1 MTEKWFYGR
10 VSTVEQQEDRNA
22 LKKQLERGKNVGC
35 ERFYWDIQSRTTEVR
50 NGLQQLIEDL
60 KISPKGNVSD
70 LVVTRIDRIGSSSKL
85 FYSLLEVLRSK
96 GIRLVALDQTIDT
109 ESLGG
114 ELTID
119 ILLAA
124 SKFEIKMLSSRVAAE
139 RKHRMV
145 LRKSHRFAP
154 FGWKVVDDSYIKDEN
169 WCVSLLDG
177 KRSFRVW
184 ELALFIFEVFD
195 SCGSTRK
202 TCNIL
207 NEMFGICGKV
217 DVKNTKSKGN
227 HRIMPDDIEQFD
239 LFQSH
244 KKIYQRYPWTGLQW
258 SPTGL
263 KNFLVNPVH
272 AGGTPFN
279 VTASSPSGKQIKHF
293 DKWDCNWDT
302 HEGIITR
309 EQHEQIKRTIRGN
322 RNNKWAS
329 RKEDI
334 NPFANLLKCGRCGS
348 ALTRMSSRRDR
359 NGQYTAYY
367 QCTYYSLGRCGVK
380 EMLSSRSLDS
390 QVANLLVSE
399 ATRLAGMVDF
409 EEDKHLEPKE
419 VRELRES
426 LAGLEK
432 LPTNPFVETA
442 KDGIR
447 DQIASILSLHEN
459 ITKRSLL
466 IREELVQMFHDHEY
480 WDSRTSEDKKR
491 ILNKLVRRIV
501 VDGRVVLGIEFL

>member
-10 VSTVEQQEDRNA
+10 VSSLEQQEDRNA
-22 LKKQLERGKNVGC
+22 LKKQLERGKNIGC
-35 ERFYWDIQSRTTEVR
+35 SCFYWDIQSRTTEVR
-50 NGLQQLIEDL
+50 NGLQQLIDDL
-60 KISPKGNVSD
+60 KILVKGSVSD

-96 GIRLVALDQTIDT
+96 GIKLVALDQTIDT

-124 SKFEIKMLSSRVAAE
+124 SKFEIKMLSSRVSAE

-145 LRKSHRFAP
+145 QRKSHRFAP
-154 FGWKVVDDSYIKDEN
+154 FGWKVIDDSYVKDES
-169 WCVSLLDG
+169 WCVSLLNG

-184 ELALFIFEVFD
+184 ELALFIFEVFE
-195 SCGSTRK
+195 SCGSARK

-207 NEMFGICGKV
+207 NEMFGVCGKV
-217 DVKNTKSKGN
+217 EKNTKSKRN
-227 HRIMPDDIEQFD
+227 HRIMSDDIEQFD
-239 LFQSH
+239 LFPNH
-244 KKIYQRYPWTGLQW
+244 KKTYQRYPWTGLQW
-258 SPTGL
+258 SPAGL

-279 VTASSPSGKQIKHF
+279 VTTSSPSGKQIKHF
-293 DKWDCNWDT
+293 DQWDCNWDT
-302 HEGIITR
+302 HHGIMTR

-322 RNNKWAS
+322 RHNKWVA

-334 NPFANLLKCGRCGS
+334 NPFANLLKCGRCGG
-348 ALTRMSSRRDR
+348 ALTRMSSRCDR
-359 NGQYTAYY
+359 FGAYTAYY
-367 QCTYYSLGRCGVK
+367 QCTYYSLGRCDAK
-380 EMLSSRSLDS
+380 EMLNSRSLDA
-390 QVANLLVSE
+390 QIADLLVSE
-399 ATRLAGMVDF
+399 ASKLASKVDF
-409 EEDKHLEPKE
+409 AEDKYLEPTE

-432 LPTNPFVETA
+432 LTTNPFVEKA

-459 ITKRSLL
+459 STKRSLL
-466 IREELVQMFHDHEY
+466 IREELVQMFRDREY
-480 WDSRTSEDKKR
+480 WDSRTSDDKKR

>member
-1 MTEKWFYGR
+1 MSEKWFYGR

-22 LKKQLERGKNVGC
+22 LKKQLERGKHVGC
-35 ERFYWDIQSRTTEVR
+35 DRFYWDIQSRTTEVR

-60 KISPKGNVSD
+60 KLSPQGTVSD

-96 GIRLVALDQTIDT
+96 SIKLIALDQTIDT

-124 SKFEIKMLSSRVAAE
+124 SKFEIKMLSSRVSAE
-139 RKHRMV
+139 RRHRMV
-145 LRKSHRFAP
+145 QKKSHRLAP
-154 FGWKVVDDSYIKDEN
+154 FGWKVVDDCYVKDES
-169 WCVSLLDG
+169 WCVSLLENR
-177 KRSFRVW
+177 RSFRVW

-195 SCGSTRK
+195 SCGSARK

-207 NEMFGICGKV
+207 NEMFGACGQV
-217 DVKNTKSKGN
+217 DAKSKKSPNN
-227 HRIMPDDIEQFD
+227 HRIIPDDFEQFD
-239 LFQSH
+239 LSPNQ
-244 KKIYQRYPWTGLQW
+244 KKTYQRYPWTGLQW
-258 SPTGL
+258 SPAGV
-263 KNFLVNPVH
+263 KNFLVNPIH

-279 VTASSPSGKQIKHF
+279 VTTSSPSGKQIKHF
-293 DKWDCNWDT
+293 DQWDCHWNT
-302 HEGIITR
+302 HEGIIIR
-309 EQHEQIKRTIRGN
+309 EQHEQVKRIIRSN
-322 RNNKWAS
+322 RHNKWAA

-334 NPFANLLKCGRCGS
+334 NPFANLLKCGRCGG

-359 NGQYTAYY
+359 HGRYTAYY
-367 QCTYYSLGRCGVK
+367 QCTYYSLGRCDVK
-380 EMLSSRSLDS
+380 EMLSSDKLDS
-390 QVANLLVSE
+390 QVADLLVNE
-399 ATRLAGMVDF
+399 AARLAGMVDF
-409 EEDKHLEPKE
+409 AEDKHVEPKE
-419 VRELRES
+419 VQELRET

-432 LPTNPFVETA
+432 LPINPFVETA

-459 ITKRSLL
+459 ITKRNLL
-466 IREELVQMFHDHEY
+466 VREELVQMFCDREY
-480 WDSRTSEDKKR
+480 WDSRTCEDKKR
-491 ILNKLVRRIV
+491 ILNKLVRRII